1 MTLYIYAAF
10 CLRSCAAPLVRGVM
24 EQEADRAKLDV
35 SDLGVL
41 LEKEE
46 AIRTHLRDSEN
57 VLFAGETK
65 ESVKVA
71 CTAHINVLL
80 RVVLTKVVET
90 EGMPQPPIHPLR
102 DQLELLYHKCGRV
115 SVDTD
120 QIIRDSWYVR
130 KFVGLVK
137 MKTRKEKVSEEPSLE
152 FRNAYNLYLIC
163 PFPCKWQYILWFGI
177 GWCFHG
183 NLTAIYRNH
192 PYLVLD
198 LAFRSGE
205 RLSEIVFDPQPRTEG
220 PGVCI
225 QVWFEDQGSVVNQ
238 SMLTIYIRPHDHTM
252 GLLKDWCCSSWYGRE
267 YPFT

>member
-1 MTLYIYAAF
+1 
-10 CLRSCAAPLVRGVM
+10 M
-24 EQEADRAKLDV
+24 EKEADRAKLDV

-137 MKTRKEKVSEEPSLE
+137 MKTRKEKVSEEKDFQKLC
-152 FRNAYNLYLIC
+152 LILN
-163 PFPCKWQYILWFGI
+163 PELKDRGSVSRFDLRIRAPLLTNQYRQFTYDLMIIQWVFGRI
-177 GWCFHG
+177 DVVH
-183 NLTAIYRNH
+183 
-192 PYLVLD
+192 LD
-198 LAFRSGE
+198 M
-205 RLSEIVFDPQPRTEG
+205 VFDQDLCDEINRNVELRL
-220 PGVCI
+220 
-225 QVWFEDQGSVVNQ
+225 QRKKERQA
-238 SMLTIYIRPHDHTM
+238 H
-252 GLLKDWCCSSWYGRE
+252 K
-267 YPFT
+267 

>member
-1 MTLYIYAAF
+1 MRRNKWSCNELNQLVLVYLTKWDQQGPWTFKKETHVTSWLYIYAAF
-10 CLRSCAAPLVRGVM
+10 CSRSCAAPLVRGVM
-24 EQEADRAKLDV
+24 EKEADRAKLDV

-152 FRNAYNLYLIC
+152 FRNAYNLYLIR
-163 PFPCKWQYILWFGI
+163 PFPCKWQYIFWFALDDVFMAISPQSSLSSFRFGI
-177 GWCFHG
+177 PLRRKTF
-183 NLTAIYRNH
+183 RNCVWSSTQNWRTGGLY
-192 PYLVLD
+192 PGLIWG
-198 LAFRSGE
+198 SGL
-205 RLSEIVFDPQPRTEG
+205 R
-220 PGVCI
+220 C
-225 QVWFEDQGSVVNQ
+225 
-238 SMLTIYIRPHDHTM
+238 
-252 GLLKDWCCSSWYGRE
+252 
-267 YPFT
+267 